1 MAKNKNLEINN
12 VSKNPNALISEKQLK
27 KIKIKRIVIIS
38 LLSILAI
45 ASIVSLILVFVFVKK

>member
-12 VSKNPNALISEKQLK
+12 VSKNPNAPIPEKQLK
-27 KIKIKRIVIIS
+27 KIKTKRIVIIS